1 MSKPLLIDWP
11 PTYIYMFRG
20 KTVAGISDQLMKQ
33 INHRKVRKSINGGGE
48 GEGVV
53 FGCWKG
59 FNLSHSSGLQ
69 SRRRNS
75 ANDFHGAKNHLAK
88 IYEGEKKEEKK
99 KKNAARARG
108 KPDYAAWNKTEGSF
122 NARLKA
128 VGSVK
133 LWIPVI
139 CIAADCRLNNA
150 QPPFPHFFSNP
161 FSFAVSL
168 FFFFFFFFEPLLFD
182 PTFDATW
189 HVFQASKTRRR
200 IVRTNEIEARTIR
213 LTFKIERFDTTD

>member
-1 MSKPLLIDWP
+1 MGRW
-11 PTYIYMFRG
+11 
-20 KTVAGISDQLMKQ
+20 
-33 INHRKVRKSINGGGE
+33 
-48 GEGVV
+48 
-53 FGCWKG
+53 CWKG

-69 SRRRNS
+69 SQRRNS

-88 IYEGEKKEEKK
+88 IYEGEK

-150 QPPFPHFFSNP
+150 QPPFPHFFQTP
-161 FSFAVSL
+161 FFLCRFSFFSSS
-168 FFFFFFFFEPLLFD
+168 FFFSIHYYLIQLSVLRDTFFN
-182 PTFDATW
+182 
-189 HVFQASKTRRR
+189 QRR
-200 IVRTNEIEARTIR
+200 IVEQNCTPIKSKWTRGQFA
-213 LTFKIERFDTTD
+213 

>member
-1 MSKPLLIDWP
+1 MSKPLLIDRP
-11 PTYIYMFRG
+11 PIFSASRQNSARYQR
-20 KTVAGISDQLMKQ
+20 QLMKQ
-33 INHRKVRKSINGGGE
+33 INHTGRWERALTGE
-48 GEGVV
+48 ARVG
-53 FGCWKG
+53 KG

-69 SRRRNS
+69 SPASKQREWFPRCEKS
-75 ANDFHGAKNHLAK
+75 F
-88 IYEGEKKEEKK
+88 GENLRG

-150 QPPFPHFFSNP
+150 QLPFPHFFFSNLFSNR
-161 FSFAVSL
+161 FSFFPSFSL
-168 FFFFFFFFEPLLFD
+168 FFFFFL
-182 PTFDATW
+182 TIIIRSN
-189 HVFQASKTRRR
+189 FQRYVTRFSKD
-200 IVRTNEIEARTIR
+200 IS
-213 LTFKIERFDTTD
+213 